1 MPSLVLAS
9 TSTER
14 RDSLLPLPRL
24 TLLQVGDVHL
34 PGAVEARRAL
44 DDKDNRFPLE
54 LRNII
59 ADQPTKVVFKAIYR
73 LMERGGI
80 SAILFMGDLTDI
92 GDQAGYLA
100 TAKYIAQ
107 ALQLGTSGAFA
118 SMPVGIVPGN
128 HDINRELAVES
139 DLTSKFVP
147 LLQAM
152 SQNGLPT
159 LPVLKPIWLKA
170 ESEGAVANIALL
182 NSCWGC
188 GSKEFIP
195 PEFREGVSK
204 AIEVAL
210 ARPTD
215 DPEKHERT
223 VRAYYDRQFDTPAFS
238 EETIRELAIEGGDQE
253 WRGLLIACA
262 HHNILPQRLTR
273 LAPYTEL
280 VNSGAFRSTLA
291 ELGRPVIYLHGHI
304 HEDPIEILQVPGGDP
319 VVSISAPAAMA
330 GFNVLDL
337 VFTRSG
343 IPLSCQ
349 VTGWRFNASGILRP
363 RRPVIVPLIGRK
375 ARSTS
380 GQLAQLY
387 GALLATHDLY
397 WNDVVALASTIYS
410 ADVEESVEEALELLA
425 SDGSVS
431 IENYRE
437 DRSSWIV
444 GARI

>member
-1 MPSLVLAS
+1 MKIK
-9 TSTER
+9 R
-14 RDSLLPLPRL
+14 
-24 TLLQVGDVHL
+24 
-34 PGAVEARRAL
+34 AV
-44 DDKDNRFPLE
+44 DNKDGRFPLE

-59 ADQPTKVVFKAIYR
+59 ADQPTKVVFKEIYR

-80 SAILFMGDLTDI
+80 SAALFMGDLTDI

-100 TAKYIAQ
+100 SAKYIAQ

-118 SMPVGIVPGN
+118 GLPIGIVPGN
-128 HDINRELAVES
+128 HDINRTLAAES
-139 DLTSKFVP
+139 DLTSKFGP

-152 SQNGLPT
+152 AQNGLPP
-159 LPVLKPIWLKA
+159 LPVLKPIWMKA
-170 ESEGAVANIALL
+170 VNGAAVANIALL

-204 AIEVAL
+204 AIEDAL
-210 ARPTD
+210 AHPTD
-215 DPEKHERT
+215 DPEAHERT

-238 EETIRELAIEGGDQE
+238 EDTIRELAIEGSETQR
-253 WRGLLIACA
+253 RGLLVACA

-291 ELGRPVIYLHGHI
+291 EMGRPIIYLHGHI

-319 VVSISAPAAMA
+319 VVSISAPAATA
-330 GFNVLDL
+330 GFNILDL

-349 VTGWRFNASGILRP
+349 VTGWRFNESGILRP
-363 RRPVIVPLIGRK
+363 RRPIIVPLIGRK
-375 ARSTS
+375 TRSTS

-397 WNDVVALASTIYS
+397 WSDVVKLATTIYDT
-410 ADVEESVEEALELLA
+410 DVEANVEEALELLA